1 MSDGKP
7 EKKTDNFEAALAELE
22 TLVSR
27 MEDGDLSLEESLDA
41 FENGIKLT
49 RQCQQALQQAE
60 LKVQKLSQTEDG
72 TPELQPLDTEAESS
86 T

>member
-1 MSDGKP
+1 MSDGKS

-72 TPELQPLDTEAESS
+72 TPELQPLDTEAESR